1 MDIFSYLLGKKSTG
15 GGGSSS
21 DYFTN
26 EIGFSGAGSM
36 IKKIPDNITLS
47 SEVTEMNGFF
57 YGWEN
62 ITTIPLLNTSNVTNM
77 AWMFE
82 ECLSLKTIP
91 NINTSNVANFEGMF
105 YDCENLET
113 VPQFNGVSVI
123 GSNSDLL
130 QHMFEGCSSLSNE
143 SLRNILKF
151 LLTCVN
157 YTGSKRLRFIGLN
170 STQANYCR
178 TLEEWAILENQGW
191 TTGY

>member
-1 MDIFSYLLGKKSTG
+1 MDIFSYLLGKKNSG

-36 IKKIPDNITLS
+36 IKKIPDNIALS
-47 SEVTEMNGFF
+47 NEVTSLRGFF
-57 YGWEN
+57 YEWVNLISVPEFDTSN
-62 ITTIPLLNTSNVTNM
+62 ITV
-77 AWMFE
+77 
-82 ECLSLKTIP
+82 
-91 NINTSNVANFEGMF
+91 FEGAF
-105 YDCENLET
+105 YGCVSLEN
-113 VPQFNGVSVI
+113 VPQFDGSSVT
-123 GSNSDLL
+123 GSSSELL
-130 QHMFEGCSSLSNE
+130 QHMFEECGNLSNE

-170 STQANYCR
+170 STQANYCT
-178 TLEEWAILENQGW
+178 TLNEWTTLENQGW

>member
-1 MDIFSYLLGKKSTG
+1 MDIFSYLLGKKSAG

-26 EIGFSGAGSM
+26 EISFSGAGSM
-36 IKKIPDNITLS
+36 IKKIPDNVTLS
-47 SEVTEMNGFF
+47 SEVTEINGFF

-62 ITTIPLLNTSNVTNM
+62 IETIPLLNTSNIINM
-77 AWMFE
+77 AWVFE
-82 ECLSLKTIP
+82 GCSSLKTIP

-105 YDCENLET
+105 YNCVNLET

-170 STQANYCR
+170 QTQSNYCK
-178 TLEEWAILENQGW
+178 TLEEWTTLESQGW